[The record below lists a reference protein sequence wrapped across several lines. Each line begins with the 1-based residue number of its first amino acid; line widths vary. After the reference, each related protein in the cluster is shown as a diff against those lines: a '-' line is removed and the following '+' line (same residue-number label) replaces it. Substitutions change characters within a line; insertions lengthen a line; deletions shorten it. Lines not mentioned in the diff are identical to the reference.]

1 MKKNAL
7 TLSEILILMLGCILM
22 SISLNLFFDPHSIAP
37 GGLTGFA
44 IVVNTLIHVPL
55 WVINLVLNVPI
66 FLFAYK
72 ILTKKDCIKT
82 ILGIVFLTLALKLTE
97 NLAIL
102 NVTEDVF
109 LAIIVG
115 AILMGLGLGLI
126 FRINGT
132 TGGTDLIGLLL
143 NSYFPSVSVP
153 ILMGIV
159 DCIVV
164 TLSGIVNK
172 EIEIGLYSAISLYI
186 IVKVSD
192 LVIQGLDYS
201 KSFTI
206 ISDKSDEIKLEIME
220 ELDRGATIL
229 KGEGA
234 YTGNDKK
241 ILLVVVMKKE
251 VVKLKKL
258 VKEIDPDAFVIISD
272 VHEALGNG
280 FKVIDN

>member
-258 VKEIDPDAFVIISD
+258 VKEIDPDAFIIISD

>member
-1 MKKNAL
+1 MKKNMVSF
-7 TLSEILILMLGCILM
+7 SEVLILIAGCLLM
-22 SISLNLFFDPHSIAP
+22 SVALNLFFDPHAIAP

-44 IVVNTLIHVPL
+44 IVVNAIVDIPL
-55 WVINLVLNVPI
+55 WIINLVLNVPI
-66 FLFAYK
+66 FICAYK

-82 ILGIVFLTLALKLTE
+82 ILGILFLTITLNVTQ
-97 NLAIL
+97 NLAIF

-109 LAIIVG
+109 LAIISG
-115 AILMGLGLGLI
+115 SFLMGLGLGLI

-143 NSYFPSVSVP
+143 NKYFPSVSVP

-159 DCIVV
+159 DAIVV
-164 TLSGIVNK
+164 ILSGIVNK
-172 EIEIGLYSAISLYI
+172 EIEIALYSAISLYI

-192 LVIQGLDYS
+192 IVIQGFDYS

-206 ISDKSDEIKLEIME
+206 ISDKSDEIKDKIME
-220 ELDRGATIL
+220 ELERGATIL

-251 VVKLKKL
+251 VVELKKL
-258 VKEIDPDAFVIISD
+258 VKEIDKDAFVIITD
-272 VHEALGNG
+272 IHEALGNG
-280 FKVIDN
+280 FNVIEN

>member
-66 FLFAYK
+66 FLSAYK